1 MEHSGEWSWRAGLNE
16 HQSSCS
22 VCEQGLRD
30 PVSFNC
36 GHRVCRQC
44 IGSYRDQPAPSG
56 DSGCPECGK
65 RSRTHSEPNLLQQHG
80 IRHQEKDQHVEEHR
94 VVSIPTS
101 IRAQDGSTIIAPFIY
116 NSTVRDIIITVP
128 KTEAPHSCSTQQVN
142 DILKTYKASLRKKFA
157 LVLEGTAVDQTPLNR
172 IYTQLYIT
180 QGECEGVNKEHEVRQ
195 IEYTSRRKTSP
206 DTPIDCNNIFKQSHG
221 EEEPIRTVLTKGIA
235 GIGKTVSVKKF
246 IVDWAEGQANQDVD
260 FIFVLPFRELNL
272 IKNQCSLHGLLN
284 GFHPEL
290 SGIEDVKNYTDG
302 EVLFIFDGLDESRL
316 PLDFQNNE
324 TLFDMTQISS
334 VDELLTN
341 LIKGTLCPKALL
353 WITSR
358 PAAANQIPRDLV
370 SRISEVRGF
379 TDTQR
384 EEYFKK
390 RFGEGKLA
398 NKIITHVKTSRSLH
412 IMCHIPVFCWITA
425 KVLEDVFC
433 RQRNERGE
441 ILTTLTEMYAHLM
454 VIQINLA
461 NEKYQGQN
469 ERDRQKILES
479 KKIFILNL
487 ARLAFEQLQ
496 EGNIIFDEEDLRNC
510 GIDVSEASTYSE
522 FCTEFLKEECGLY
535 SKVYC
540 FVHLTFQEF
549 LAALHVFHC
558 CVSNNIKALESFLEN
573 TSAALPLHELL
584 KMMVDKAMNSL
595 NGHLDLFLRFLVGI
609 TLDSNQRLLQ
619 GLLPKTKI
627 SSETV
632 EEIRKYLK
640 NPGAHHVSPERYIN
654 LFLCLTEMK
663 DNSVQEN
670 VQKFLESGEEL
681 SPADCSALAYVLLM
695 SEEVQ
700 DEFDLVKYNTS
711 EEGHD
716 RLLPAVRNCRKA
728 ILSGCTLSNQVCDTL
743 ASILQS
749 AYSPLR
755 ELDLRNSELFDDGEF
770 ILFAGLED
778 PHCKLETLRLTG
790 CGITGESCEILVSLN
805 LSLIELDLSYN
816 RLKDYGVKLL
826 AAGLLSLHCKL
837 EKLRLN
843 RCCLTEDC
851 CEELASALS
860 STSSHLR
867 ELDLSHNDLQDSG
880 VKLLSAGL
888 GHQNCRLEILRLS
901 FCKVTEEGCAV
912 LASALWSNPSH
923 LRELDLSFNHP
934 GDSGMKLLSAKLEE
948 AHCNLNVD
956 HNEEI
961 WIEPQLLKKYAC
973 EPTLDLNTVSRLLSL
988 SQGNRQV
995 TGVRQQQLYPDH
1007 PERFD
1012 CPQVL
1017 CTEGLSGRHYWE
1029 AEGSGHLT
1037 VIGVAYKGIS
1047 RKGNGRV
1054 CKLGSNGNSWCLAC
1068 SKYHD
1073 SADYNNETTKIT
1085 SPPKLSEQNKRVGVF
1100 LDHPAGTVSFYEV
1113 SSDTMTHLY
1122 TFQTTFTE
1130 PLYPAFGIQST
1141 NSSVSFEVA
1150 SNPVEAKRPSVEEFQ
1165 EMGGIS
1171 LIGGVLHKDL
1181 FHYRN

>member
-1 MEHSGEWSWRAGLNE
+1 MS
-16 HQSSCS
+16 
-22 VCEQGLRD
+22 LR
-30 PVSFNC
+30 
-36 GHRVCRQC
+36 
-44 IGSYRDQPAPSG
+44 IM
-56 DSGCPECGK
+56 
-65 RSRTHSEPNLLQQHG
+65 
-80 IRHQEKDQHVEEHR
+80 
-94 VVSIPTS
+94 
-101 IRAQDGSTIIAPFIY
+101 
-116 NSTVRDIIITVP
+116 
-128 KTEAPHSCSTQQVN
+128 N
-142 DILKTYKASLRKKFA
+142 DILKTYKASLRKKFGF
-157 LVLEGTAVDQTPLNR
+157 VLEGTAVDRTPLNR

-180 QGECEGVNKEHEVRQ
+180 QGESEGVNKEHEVRQ

-206 DTPIDCNNIFKQSHG
+206 DTPIDCNNIFKPSHG
-221 EEEPIRTVLTKGIA
+221 EEEHIRTVLTKGIA

-246 IVDWAEGQANQDVD
+246 IIDWAEGQANQDVD
-260 FIFVLPFRELNL
+260 FIFVLPFRELNR

-290 SGIEDVKNYTDG
+290 SVIEDAKQYTDCK
-302 EVLFIFDGLDESRL
+302 VLFIFDGLDESRL
-316 PLDFQNNE
+316 PLDFQNNK
-324 TLFDMTQISS
+324 TLFDMTQMSS

-341 LIKGTLCPKALL
+341 LIEGTLFSKALL

-358 PAAANQIPRDLV
+358 PAGANQIPRDLV
-370 SRISEVRGF
+370 SRMTEVRGF

-398 NKIITHVKTSRSLH
+398 NKIISHVKTSRSLH

-425 KVLEDVFC
+425 KVLEDVF
-433 RQRNERGE
+433 RGQRNEIGE
-441 ILTTLTEMYAHLM
+441 ILTTLTEMYIRLM

-469 ERDRQKILES
+469 ERDRQKILATN
-479 KKIFILNL
+479 KVFILNL
-487 ARLAFEQLQ
+487 AQLAFEQLQ
-496 EGNIIFDEEDLRNC
+496 EGNIIFDEDDLRNC

-535 SKVYC
+535 TKVYC

-573 TSAALPLHELL
+573 ASTALPLHELL
-584 KMMVDKAMNSL
+584 KMMVDKATNSP

-609 TLDSNQRLLQ
+609 TLESNQRLLQ

-716 RLLPAVRNCRKA
+716 RLVPAVRNCRKA
-728 ILSGCTLSNQVCDTL
+728 RLSGYTLSNQVCDTL
-743 ASILQS
+743 ASVLQS

-755 ELDLRNSELFDDGEF
+755 ELDLRNSELFDDGEL
-770 ILFAGLED
+770 ILFSGLED
-778 PHCKLETLRLTG
+778 PHCKLETLSMK
-790 CGITGESCEILVSLN
+790 E
-805 LSLIELDLSYN
+805 
-816 RLKDYGVKLL
+816 
-826 AAGLLSLHCKL
+826 
-837 EKLRLN
+837 
-843 RCCLTEDC
+843 
-851 CEELASALS
+851 
-860 STSSHLR
+860 
-867 ELDLSHNDLQDSG
+867 
-880 VKLLSAGL
+880 
-888 GHQNCRLEILRLS
+888 
-901 FCKVTEEGCAV
+901 
-912 LASALWSNPSH
+912 
-923 LRELDLSFNHP
+923 HP
-934 GDSGMKLLSAKLEE
+934 GDSGVKLLSAKLEE
-948 AHCNLNVD
+948 ARCKLNVD

-973 EPTLDLNTVSRLLSL
+973 EPILDLNTVSRLLSL
-988 SQGNRQV
+988 SQQNRQV
-995 TGVRQQQLYPDH
+995 TGVREQQPYPDH

-1054 CKLGSNGNSWCLAC
+1054 CKLGSNDNSWCLAC

-1085 SPPKLSEQNKRVGVF
+1085 SPAKLSEQNKGVGVF
-1100 LDHPAGTVSFYEV
+1100 LDCPAGTVSFYEV

-1130 PLYPAFGIQST
+1130 PLYPAFGIETT
-1141 NSSVSFEVA
+1141 NSSVSFGVA
-1150 SNPVEAKRPSVEEFQ
+1150 SSPVEANRPSVEEFQ
-1165 EMGGIS
+1165 ELGGFS
-1171 LIGGVLHKDL
+1171 LIGGFLHKNL